1 MTIFRIDVSY
11 TCVQNNQSCSDD
23 FKDFAALCFEEFGDR
38 VKLWVTLN
46 EPWVYS
52 IGGYDTGRKAPGR
65 ASKYMNEAAV
75 AGESGL
81 EVYTV
86 SHNLL
91 LAHAEAVEVFRN
103 NPKVRK
109 QNSLCH
115 FVEHFK
121 SICQHI
127 Y

>member
-1 MTIFRIDVSY
+1 MFFKSISLI
-11 TCVQNNQSCSDD
+11 CIQKIISCSND

-103 NPKVRK
+103 NPKVR
-109 QNSLCH
+109 NR
-115 FVEHFK
+115 
-121 SICQHI
+121 HI
-127 Y
+127 

>member
-1 MTIFRIDVSY
+1 MKY
-11 TCVQNNQSCSDD
+11 
-23 FKDFAALCFEEFGDR
+23 
-38 VKLWVTLN
+38 WVTLN

-65 ASKYMNEAAV
+65 ASNYMNEAAL

-103 NPKVRK
+103 NPKVRRK
-109 QNSLCH
+109 KKD
-115 FVEHFK
+115 FVNLLFLLF
-121 SICQHI
+121 
-127 Y
+127 